1 VVPGVAV
8 LLDVAVPLALTIYRP
23 LHGTQQHSKQ
33 QWRPMPMRKVVT
45 ASDRKTGPDYY
56 TIVAWLDSISAPAS
70 RVPEL
75 SRTVKP

>member
-1 VVPGVAV
+1 
-8 LLDVAVPLALTIYRP
+8 
-23 LHGTQQHSKQ
+23 
-33 QWRPMPMRKVVT
+33 MPMRKVVT